1 LFFDHDGSSMKV
13 LVPIDGSDCSVRA
26 LEFAVDF
33 GVRFDAELH
42 VVHFSNAQTDATDI
56 VIERAQDA
64 VDDAGLDDDPEL
76 SLIEM
81 DVTPGDKVGE
91 AILDLVEERDFDHV
105 VMGHHG
111 SGTIER
117 AILGSAAQT
126 VVRSE
131 RVPVTVVP

>member
-1 LFFDHDGSSMKV
+1 MKI
-13 LVPIDGSDCSVRA
+13 LVPVDGSDCSVRA
-26 LEFAVDF
+26 LEFAVELSS
-33 GVRFDAELH
+33 RFDAELH
-42 VVHFSNAQTDATDI
+42 VVHFSNAQTEATDI
-56 VIERAQDA
+56 VLDRAREA
-64 VDDAGLDDDPEL
+64 VGDAGLDDDPEL

-81 DVTPGDKVGE
+81 DVTPGDKVGN
-91 AILDLVEERDFDHV
+91 AILTLVEERNFDHV

-126 VVRSE
+126 VVRGE